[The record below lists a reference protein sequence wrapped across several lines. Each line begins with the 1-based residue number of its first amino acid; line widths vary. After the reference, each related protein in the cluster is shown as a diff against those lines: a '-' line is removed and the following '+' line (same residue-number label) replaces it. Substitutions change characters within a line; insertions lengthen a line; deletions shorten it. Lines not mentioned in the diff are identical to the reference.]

1 MARPFG
7 LAFSLHREMDI
18 HKPIN
23 MEQNKIMEK
32 DINQEIKETKE
43 MHKKKGFKA
52 FFEKAAANITRATGS
67 STAFLVAVLIILLW
81 GVTGPIFHYSD
92 TWQLVINTGTTIIT
106 FLMVFI
112 IQQSQNK
119 DSLAIQLKLN
129 ELIACEERASNR
141 LIDVEDL
148 TQAELEVLKKFYV
161 RLSELAEEEND
172 LFSSH
177 SVDEATG
184 QHKHKLSLRHRP
196 VPSPNGNGTKQPQK

>member
-1 MARPFG
+1 MTRKNN
-7 LAFSLHREMDI
+7 LE
-18 HKPIN
+18 KNIN
-23 MEQNKIMEK
+23 T
-32 DINQEIKETKE
+32 EIKESKASQSRN
-43 MHKKKGFKA
+43 GFKA
-52 FFEKAAANITRATGS
+52 RFEKSAAAVTKVTGS
-67 STAFLVAVLIILLW
+67 STAFLIAVLVIVIW
-81 GVTGPIFHYSD
+81 AVTGPIFHYSD
-92 TWQLVINTGTTIIT
+92 TWQLVINTSTTIIT

-148 TQAELEVLKKFYV
+148 TQEELEVLKKFYV
-161 RLSELAEEEND
+161 RLSKLAENEND

-184 QHKHKLSLRHRP
+184 QHKHKLSLRKKP
-196 VPSPNGNGTKQPQK
+196 APSKR

>member
-1 MARPFG
+1 MTTKT
-7 LAFSLHREMDI
+7 SLE
-18 HKPIN
+18 KNIN
-23 MEQNKIMEK
+23 K
-32 DINQEIKETKE
+32 EIKKS
-43 MHKKKGFKA
+43 KSVQKKGFKA
-52 FFEKAAANITRATGS
+52 WFERAAASATKITGS
-67 STAFLVAVLIILLW
+67 STAFLIALAVILLW
-81 GVTGPIFHYSD
+81 AVTGPIFHYSD

-148 TQAELEVLKKFYV
+148 TQQELETLKKFYI
-161 RLSELAEEEND
+161 RLSELAEKEND

-177 SVDEATG
+177 SVDEAGG
-184 QHKHKLSLRHRP
+184 QHARKIELRKKP
-196 VPSPNGNGTKQPQK
+196 KAPQK

>member
-1 MARPFG
+1 
-7 LAFSLHREMDI
+7 MD
-18 HKPIN
+18 
-23 MEQNKIMEK
+23 
-32 DINQEIKETKE
+32 QEIHEGRSN
-43 MHKKKGFKA
+43 HKKGFKA
-52 FFEKAAANITRATGS
+52 TFERAASGITRATGS
-67 STAFLVAVLIILLW
+67 STAFLIAIAVILIW
-81 GVTGPIFHYSD
+81 AFTGPIFHYSD

-148 TQAELEVLKKFYV
+148 TQEELEVLKKFYI
-161 RLSELAEEEND
+161 RLSELAEKEKD

-184 QHKHKLSLRHRP
+184 QHKHKYSMRKKP
-196 VPSPNGNGTKQPQK
+196 AKSENDKSN